1 MCTLSSD
8 RRIRRFSSLEW
19 KGSALTDPRSP
30 GRRYMSKEIR
40 ASVLFL
46 GRPGRSP
53 CGGPGSRDAVIPRNR
68 GGTWRQEDHRPP
80 RRCVNRRNSTSRA
93 IFQKLCR
100 SWSGGSLG
108 HPFSAW
114 RPACRVC
121 LPESTKEERLVPH
134 DYARSWKVLGYDIF
148 QTREIKF
155 VSCYCSARART
166 VVTLSPLALDSGN
179 MRFTLR
185 TEHRTTGHESVRSS
199 TGYIYWKTLTIILFN
214 ISRRVHRE
222 WDNRFTMK

>member
-1 MCTLSSD
+1 MCALSSA

-53 CGGPGSRDAVIPRNR
+53 CGGPGSRDAVTPCNR
-68 GGTWRQEDHRPP
+68 GGTWNQEDHRPS

-93 IFQKLCR
+93 VFQKLCR
-100 SWSGGSLG
+100 SWSVSSLAR
-108 HPFSAW
+108 PFWAW

-121 LPESTKEERLVPH
+121 LPGSTKEEQFVPH
-134 DYARSWKVLGYDIF
+134 DYARSSKVLDYDIF
-148 QTREIKF
+148 QIREIKL
-155 VSCYCSARART
+155 VPCYCPARART
-166 VVTLSPLALDSGN
+166 VVASTPLALDSGN
-179 MRFTLR
+179 IRFTLR
-185 TEHRTTGHESVRSS
+185 TEHQTTGRKSVRSPAR
-199 TGYIYWKTLTIILFN
+199 YIYWKTLTIILFN

-222 WDNRFTMK
+222 WDNRSTMK

>member
-1 MCTLSSD
+1 MYALSSD

-19 KGSALTDPRSP
+19 KGSALTDPHGP

-53 CGGPGSRDAVIPRNR
+53 CGGPGSRDVVTPRNR
-68 GGTWRQEDHRPP
+68 GRTWSQEDHRPS

-100 SWSGGSLG
+100 SWSAGSLG
-108 HPFSAW
+108 HPFWAW
-114 RPACRVC
+114 RPECCAC
-121 LPESTKEERLVPH
+121 LPGSTKEEQFLPH
-134 DYARSWKVLGYDIF
+134 DYARSWKVLDYDIF
-148 QTREIKF
+148 QSREIKF
-155 VSCYCSARART
+155 VPCYCPARART
-166 VVTLSPLALDSGN
+166 VVTLTPSALDSRN
-179 MRFTLR
+179 IRFTPR
-185 TEHRTTGHESVRSS
+185 TKHQTTGHESVRSPA
-199 TGYIYWKTLTIILFN
+199 
-214 ISRRVHRE
+214 RVHRE

>member
-1 MCTLSSD
+1 
-8 RRIRRFSSLEW
+8 
-19 KGSALTDPRSP
+19 
-30 GRRYMSKEIR
+30 MSKEVR

-53 CGGPGSRDAVIPRNR
+53 CGGPGSRDAVTPRNR
-68 GGTWRQEDHRPP
+68 EGTWSQEDHRPS

-93 IFQKLCR
+93 IFQNLCR
-100 SWSGGSLG
+100 SWSSGSLG
-108 HPFSAW
+108 HPFWTW
-114 RPACRVC
+114 RPTCRVC
-121 LPESTKEERLVPH
+121 LLESTKEERFVPH

-155 VSCYCSARART
+155 VPCYCPARSRT
-166 VVTLSPLALDSGN
+166 VVTLPPLAFDSGN
-179 MRFTLR
+179 IRFTLR
-185 TEHRTTGHESVRSS
+185 MEHQTTGHGSVRSPAR
-199 TGYIYWKTLTIILFN
+199 YIYWKTLTITLFN